1 MIMQN
6 IILQPVLFQPAK
18 EIISLLVKIL
28 SEGFNASIVT
38 ASQIK
43 DLKDKR
49 SNQLLDKQR
58 NQWKSN
64 DILQWLSVQVQA
76 I

>member
-64 DILQWLSVQVQA
+64 DILQWLS
-76 I
+76 